1 MSSGAASPSGGG
13 PASRAATTRVRD
25 VVRDV
30 VAATAPEEL
39 LLVDGLAGLDDD
51 VVIRRLGRRGARR
64 EPLGFGLGEIAAL
77 VTPVVWLMVDEAARR
92 VGTAAV
98 DGAAAR
104 TKAVLRKVFRRR
116 AAAVFV
122 PDLTRDELAEI
133 HRRVRETAVEHGLGD
148 SRARLIA
155 DAVVGRLALAAPELD
170 AREPDGP
177 ADGAPL
183 TKNQ

>member
-1 MSSGAASPSGGG
+1 MNPGTASPGNGG
-13 PASRAATTRVRD
+13 PTSRAATTRVRD

-39 LLVDGLAGLDDD
+39 LLVDGLAGLDDGL
-51 VVIRRLGRRGARR
+51 VIRRLGRRGTRR

-77 VTPVVWLMVDEAARR
+77 VTPVVWLVIDEAARR
-92 VGTAAV
+92 AGTAAV

-104 TKAVLRKVFRRR
+104 TKTVLRKVFRRP

-122 PDLTRDELAEI
+122 PDLSRDELAQV
-133 HRRVRETAVEHGLGD
+133 HRRVLETAVEHGLDD

-155 DAVVGRLALAAPELD
+155 DAVVGRLALAAPE
-170 AREPDGP
+170 PDGP
-177 ADGAPL
+177 DDGAPL